1 MAIDRRYIPFFTR
14 MYVPGYGPALAAD
27 TGGGVRGRW
36 IDLGF
41 DDFNYE
47 GWHQQVM
54 VYFLTPVPPAN
65 QITWII
71 PSTIP

>member
-1 MAIDRRYIPFFTR
+1 MSPWN
-14 MYVPGYGPALAAD
+14 AASAAFCVASAAVAGD
-27 TGGGVRGRW
+27 IGGGVRGRW

-41 DDFNYE
+41 DDWNYE
-47 GWHQQVM
+47 GWHKQVM
-54 VYFLTPVPPAN
+54 VYFLTPVPPAS